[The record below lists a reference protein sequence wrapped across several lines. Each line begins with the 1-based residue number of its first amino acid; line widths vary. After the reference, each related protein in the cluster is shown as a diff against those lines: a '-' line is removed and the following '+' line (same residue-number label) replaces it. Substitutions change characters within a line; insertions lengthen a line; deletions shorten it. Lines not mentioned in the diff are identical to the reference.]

1 LAIPAAVAFFG
12 LERTQELASNSYDM
26 AFAVMPA
33 LFQQLPAG
41 QIFGALWFAL
51 LYIAG
56 ITSSLAMGQPLM
68 AFLQDEF
75 KLTRKKAAVTLGVVV
90 FVLVQPVILFMP
102 HFMNQ
107 FDFWAGTFGLVVLA
121 PIE

>member
-1 LAIPAAVAFFG
+1 EKDDIALTGLATTSTNEFAEVVLGGTLAIPAAVAFFG

-51 LYIAG
+51 LFIA
-56 ITSSLAMGQPLM
+56 
-68 AFLQDEF
+68 
-75 KLTRKKAAVTLGVVV
+75 
-90 FVLVQPVILFMP
+90 
-102 HFMNQ
+102 
-107 FDFWAGTFGLVVLA
+107 
-121 PIE
+121 